1 MLRTTT
7 VFREVVSFQRRIWQE
22 SCKKQKKFLHAST
35 TSLRY
40 ATTTTKSTDK
50 DDSDRAAHLLQDAKP
65 IRMSDY
71 TYNLLPESIAKYP
84 ASPRGSSKLLYC
96 DQDGHVTYFPNF
108 STSITPLLKGKHVVF
123 NESRVLDARL
133 YVMGDAIDA
142 VELMIL
148 DLGSRQI
155 DLAASCESVALSAM
169 IRLEHVKPG
178 DVFAETTSG
187 VEIEIVEV
195 IG

>member
-1 MLRTTT
+1 MWRTTT
-7 VFREVVSFQRRIWQE
+7 VLREALSLQRRAWPE
-22 SCKKQKKFLHAST
+22 CCKNRKRFLRATT
-35 TSLRY
+35 TSLRT
-40 ATTTTKSTDK
+40 ATTKGADGDGS
-50 DDSDRAAHLLQDAKP
+50 DSAAHLLQGAKP

-71 TYNLLPESIAKYP
+71 TYTLLPESIAKYP

-96 DQDGHVTYFPNF
+96 DQDGRVTYFPNF
-108 STSITPLLKGKHVVF
+108 STSIIPLLKGKHVVF

-133 YVMGDAIDA
+133 YVMGDAMVA

-155 DLAASCESVALSAM
+155 DLASSCESVALSAM